1 VARIPAVR
9 GRQRAV
15 LVGVAV
21 PQDFFVQA
29 ERVAA
34 GLQHYRRLGVVVDL
48 QRLYLWLLV
57 AGLVAGLV
65 ALALPLATL
74 LARGMARPLTEL
86 SAAIGRVAR
95 GELSARVEPRGAPEL
110 KALGASFN
118 AMTERLAVSR
128 DVSRLLAHEIRN
140 SLTPMRLA
148 LHRLLRRLESL
159 PAGERA
165 VAQESLGSLL
175 QEVHDLERLSEEFSH
190 VARLPAP
197 NFERVDL
204 VEVARTAA
212 VLHGPERVR
221 VAIPPGLAMPVWGD
235 RLLLARAL
243 HNLFLNAYEASPDG
257 GTVEVRAMR
266 ENGEA
271 TIEVLDR
278 GEGVPD
284 AVRDRAFEPGVSSK
298 GRGSGLGLSLVR
310 DIASQHRGS
319 ATLGDR
325 EGGGACAR
333 FRVPLM
339 SESEHDAPPQGH
351 AAAKAAR

>member
-1 VARIPAVR
+1 
-9 GRQRAV
+9 
-15 LVGVAV
+15 
-21 PQDFFVQA
+21 
-29 ERVAA
+29 
-34 GLQHYRRLGVVVDL
+34 
-48 QRLYLWLLV
+48 
-57 AGLVAGLV
+57 
-65 ALALPLATL
+65 
-74 LARGMARPLTEL
+74 
-86 SAAIGRVAR
+86 
-95 GELSARVEPRGAPEL
+95 
-110 KALGASFN
+110 
-118 AMTERLAVSR
+118 MTERLAVSR

-175 QEVHDLERLSEEFSH
+175 QEVQDLERLSEEFSQ

-197 NFERVDL
+197 QFERVDL

-221 VAIPPGLAMPVWGD
+221 TAFPAGLSLPVWGD

-243 HNLFLNAYEASPDG
+243 HNLFLNACEASAGG

-266 ENGEA
+266 EDGEA

-278 GEGVPD
+278 GAGVPD
-284 AVRDRAFEPGVSSK
+284 AVRERAFEPGVSSK

-333 FRVPLM
+333 FRVPLLR
-339 SESEHDAPPQGH
+339 ESEHG
-351 AAAKAAR
+351 AAHGQPAVKAAR